1 MMPYEKLRA
10 WEKCHELV
18 LKTYRCTQRWPKEE
32 TYGLI
37 SQVRRATY
45 SAAANIVEG
54 AAKRGVNEYRRFLDM
69 AVASLHEVSY
79 ILRVAKDLGLGAK
92 EELVQ
97 LEKLR
102 ESAGKLTW
110 RLYEAIGGRSPQQRK
125 ASR

>member
-1 MMPYEKLRA
+1 MMPYERLRA
-10 WEKCHELV
+10 WQKCHELV
-18 LKTYRCTQRWPKEE
+18 LAVYRCTKLWPKEE
-32 TYGLI
+32 IYGLT

-79 ILRVAKDLGLGAK
+79 ILRIAKDLGLGAR
-92 EELVQ
+92 EDLVQ
-97 LEKLR
+97 LEELR

-110 RLYEAIGGRSPQQRK
+110 RLYEAVGKRSPQQRK
-125 ASR
+125 ATR